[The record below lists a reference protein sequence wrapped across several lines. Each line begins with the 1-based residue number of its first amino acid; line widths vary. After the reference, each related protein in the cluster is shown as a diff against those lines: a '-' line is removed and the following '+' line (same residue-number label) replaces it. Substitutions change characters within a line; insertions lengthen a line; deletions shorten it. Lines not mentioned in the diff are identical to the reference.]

1 MCWMTQVTKM
11 IAWTLSLDIQVWLLK
26 CNSNSKIW
34 WYQQTFPQAKGI
46 RWKKAVVQD
55 VSRKHN
61 SIVTVGIASDNVLWC
76 RNDEKSMRHHKKHVS
91 RHVESILAYHFG
103 SNLRIILLYI
113 NSPSF
118 GPSSSVS
125 YLSRNWASFVSYYS
139 LPFAALPSLS
149 QYNSYRADIKQR
161 MRRGETLS

>member
-1 MCWMTQVTKM
+1 MCWMTRVTKM
-11 IAWTLSLDIQVWLLK
+11 IAWTLSLDIQVWLLE

-34 WYQQTFPQAKGI
+34 RHQQTFPQAKGI
-46 RWKKAVVQD
+46 GWKRAVVQD

-61 SIVTVGIASDNVLWC
+61 SIVTVGIASDDVLWC
-76 RNDEKSMRHHKKHVS
+76 RDDEKLMRHHEKHVS

-103 SNLRIILLYI
+103 SNLCIILSYI

-125 YLSRNWASFVSYYS
+125 YLSRNWASFVLYYS
-139 LPFAALPSLS
+139 LPFASLPSLS
-149 QYNSYRADIKQR
+149 QYNCYRVDIKQR